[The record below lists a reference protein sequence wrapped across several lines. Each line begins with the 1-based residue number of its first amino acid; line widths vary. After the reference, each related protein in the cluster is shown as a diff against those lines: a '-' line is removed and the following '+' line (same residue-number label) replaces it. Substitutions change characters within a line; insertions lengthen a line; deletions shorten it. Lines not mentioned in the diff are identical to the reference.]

1 MVFQASR
8 LELDAANGTW
18 SLGITSTGLKN
29 KVEEGALE
37 DVDAAKVVVTS
48 VTNGTPT
55 EALSLQIGVDSKTF
69 GAGLTS
75 IEQEWLAAEINSF
88 LLETSAD

>member
-1 MVFQASR
+1 M
-8 LELDAANGTW
+8 
-18 SLGITSTGLKN
+18 
-29 KVEEGALE
+29 
-37 DVDAAKVVVTS
+37 TS

-88 LLETSAD
+88 LQETSAD